1 MSNMTYFA
9 KGRRLEMDAVSE
21 KAGHTARLG
30 EFETLPN
37 WGPGVD
43 TRRWTVWISMKGLHF
58 WEFDHSPSWSAKVR
72 NVSRLGSQFL
82 GPQEDYFPASDDSLT
97 CRKRYAQSSPGPAD
111 ELDEEIHCD
120 LEQ

>member
-1 MSNMTYFA
+1 MPLIQKQLA
-9 KGRRLEMDAVSE
+9 W
-21 KAGHTARLG
+21 
-30 EFETLPN
+30 FE
-37 WGPGVD
+37 
-43 TRRWTVWISMKGLHF
+43 RAAF
-58 WEFDHSPSWSAKVR
+58 SAAEVR

-82 GPQEDYFPASDDSLT
+82 GPQEDYFPTSDDSLT